1 MKKNL
6 SKIFRTKPIVAF
18 MKKNIISNNLLNAC
32 IPKKRKRLT
41 PFKWFQTAGNK
52 NKKNKI
58 TEKSYLFRKMQEKK
72 NFTSE
77 KPPEKNHHIKTQ
89 VGYFEKPDYP

>member
-32 IPKKRKRLT
+32 IPKKK
-41 PFKWFQTAGNK
+41 
-52 NKKNKI
+52 
-58 TEKSYLFRKMQEKK
+58 E
-72 NFTSE
+72 TS
-77 KPPEKNHHIKTQ
+77 NS
-89 VGYFEKPDYP
+89 F

>member
-58 TEKSYLFRKMQEKK
+58 TEKKAIYLERCKK
-72 NFTSE
+72 KRISHL
-77 KPPEKNHHIKTQ
+77 KNHQKKTTIS
-89 VGYFEKPDYP
+89 KRK